1 MLTKLGSIVAC
12 HTHECTPSI
21 DIHISHMDAD
31 GEPEKIRLLIFFF
44 FLFTLPL
51 EHTMWHAIRT
61 NVIRYSFDSWWKIWM
76 ELFIELMKSLDIFLC
91 LGTCR
96 YRLWQEVL
104 MVQLIRMS
112 TSLQWEI
119 TIQLLHWV
127 ALTHTHTHTMN
138 QMKCVSWNQR
148 ANPSSFFKK
157 TISTSTVGAWLALP
171 ISFHSPIH
179 STMDEMVLEME
190 MANFQEHHILNV
202 PVWHWYLEYATNLIY
217 YKHRFDSVR
226 LYFIESFGF
235 CFVRIAFESF
245 LIFLFFSFSRSPSL
259 LNIGIFL
266 CRFVLPYP
274 MCDSIYMWAGC
285 FSSLGLLNVICM
297 GYM

>member
-1 MLTKLGSIVAC
+1 MLTKLGSIDAC

-127 ALTHTHTHTMN
+127 ALTHTHTHDGPNEVCKLKSESKSQFIFQKNDINLNGWGLTGSADLFSFAHTLHN
-138 QMKCVSWNQR
+138 GWNG
-148 ANPSSFFKK
+148 
-157 TISTSTVGAWLALP
+157 I
-171 ISFHSPIH
+171 
-179 STMDEMVLEME
+179 EME

-202 PVWHWYLEYATNLIY
+202 PVWHWYLEYATNLMY
-217 YKHRFDSVR
+217 
-226 LYFIESFGF
+226 
-235 CFVRIAFESF
+235 
-245 LIFLFFSFSRSPSL
+245 
-259 LNIGIFL
+259 
-266 CRFVLPYP
+266 
-274 MCDSIYMWAGC
+274 
-285 FSSLGLLNVICM
+285 
-297 GYM
+297 